1 MEARFNVR
9 GKVQGVFFRK
19 SFVHWLEINGL
30 KGGATNN
37 SQDHQLVHCTVIGE
51 EGSISALKEILQ
63 GSSFNNMGAKVE
75 EIEEQ
80 DHQIQLSEHQAKT
93 SSPPAK
99 LPFGVKLKVES
110 PQR

>member
-9 GKVQGVFFRK
+9 GNVQGVFFRK

-37 SQDHQLVHCTVIGE
+37 PQDHQLVHCSVIGE
-51 EGSISALKEILQ
+51 EENINALKEILQ
-63 GSSFNNMGAKVE
+63 GRPFNNMGAQVE
-75 EIEEQ
+75 EIEDQ
-80 DHQIQLSEHQAKT
+80 DHQIQFSEHQAKT

-110 PQR
+110 LQR